1 MTGQELYLMN
11 ILKGNL
17 AANNQATKDAAAANA
32 LPTTTPNEIRL
43 YVVSVVKTFTCMSQY
58 NEMLHFFNDAAHTQA
73 TFDAYTAYGKP
84 PANGIDGAGN
94 YHPNWC
100 SWDLGIY
107 KFYLAAK
114 LFYRYPAVNTID
126 KNNCQKIKELSAALE
141 VEKLNADKQF
151 TADNDTSLHSYQL
164 YVINDLQGNLNA
176 AFANMSCSLVLQ
188 QTQQQQT
195 LTAIA
200 TATNESE
207 AATTNS
213 TSNKG
218 IYVVAAVLIVVIII
232 KIFKS

>member
-1 MTGQELYLMN
+1 MFPTQFMQVFQQQ
-11 ILKGNL
+11 
-17 AANNQATKDAAAANA
+17 AAAHAAANA

-58 NEMLHFFNDAAHTQA
+58 NEMLNFFNDAAHTQA
-73 TFDAYTAYGKP
+73 TFDAYNAYGKP
-84 PANGIDGAGN
+84 PANM
-94 YHPNWC
+94 PNQCLWAT
-100 SWDLGIY
+100 GIY

-151 TADNDTSLHSYQL
+151 TADNNTTLHSYQL